1 MWGEEDKRVT
11 ISYGSGSFL
20 FDDKVLGFIQYKT
33 KLEYQRDIKVWMV
46 IEAQAVIENK
56 DG

>member
-11 ISYGSGSFL
+11 ISYGSAFFL
-20 FDDKVLGFIQYKT
+20 FDDKVLGFIQYKPNC
-33 KLEYQRDIKVWMV
+33 QSDIKVWMV
-46 IEAQAVIENK
+46 IEAQAVIENI